1 MGAIAGAIGW
11 QTFDL
16 FGIRNKMTLKSALQD
31 VKETTLSA
39 ISGMLAKLVYLAS
52 LRRSQ
57 GRYAHWGMEL
67 VHGPESSERALKTAH
82 TEIVAGV
89 LRAPLASLVEDL
101 NESSRDSGVMP
112 HAYVEGM
119 RERFE
124 DLLPGERPD
133 SPSATHLSSVLLA
146 LSSLEK
152 SNLASSNLAKRRGRA
167 TRSIS

>member
-1 MGAIAGAIGW
+1 
-11 QTFDL
+11 
-16 FGIRNKMTLKSALQD
+16 MTLKSALQD
-31 VKETTLSA
+31 VKETTLA
-39 ISGMLAKLVYLAS
+39 AVSGLLGKLVYLAS
-52 LRRSQ
+52 LRRAQ
-57 GRYAHWGMEL
+57 GRYEHWGIEL

-101 NESSRDSGVMP
+101 AESSRCSGDPAHV
-112 HAYVEGM
+112 YIERM
-119 RERFE
+119 RDRFE

-133 SPSATHLSSVLLA
+133 SPAASHLNSVLLA

-152 SNLASSNLAKRRGRA
+152 SSLEKNRGRA